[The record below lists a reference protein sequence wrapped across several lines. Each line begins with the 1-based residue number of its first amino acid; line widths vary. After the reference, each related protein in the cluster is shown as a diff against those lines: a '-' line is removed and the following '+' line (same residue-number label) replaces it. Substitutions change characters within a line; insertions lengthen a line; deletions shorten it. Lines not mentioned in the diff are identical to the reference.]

1 MYMEVQRVARTS
13 PSKLIAAEEV
23 AKGSIQFQS
32 VLDKRRTDMNYERLT
47 KKVAELEVQGQKLA
61 ENSTVDNLRK
71 YKRMIK
77 DFMEDAVKNGLELQ
91 EQRGFNHRGSTKVYK
106 LVKEVDKKV
115 IELTNEVLDKE
126 KNGSNILNLVGE
138 IKGLLINIYT

>member
-1 MYMEVQRVARTS
+1 MEVQRVTRTS
-13 PSKLIAAEEV
+13 PSKPISTEEV

-32 VLDKRRTDMNYERLT
+32 VMDKRRTDMNYERLT

-138 IKGLLINIYT
+138 IKGMLINIYT

>member
-1 MYMEVQRVARTS
+1 MDVQRLTRTT
-13 PSKLIAAEEV
+13 PSKLASVQEV

-32 VLDKRRTDMNYERLT
+32 VMDKKRHEINYERLT
-47 KKVAELEVQGQKLA
+47 KKVAELEIQGNKLA

-77 DFMEDAVKNGLELQ
+77 DFMDDAVKNGLELQ
-91 EQRGFNHRGSTKVYK
+91 EQRGFNHRGSTKIYK

-138 IKGLLINIYT
+138 IKGMLINIYT